1 MWKRIKD
8 WWAAEGAM
16 VGLQGMSDRMLA
28 DMGLE
33 RADLRDRVMGAARDA
48 RSASDATDR
57 SGVTFACRLA
67 GTDPSQGHA

>member
-16 VGLQGMSDRMLA
+16 VGFQGMSDRMLA

-33 RADLRDRVMGAARDA
+33 REGLRERIHGRAAPACA
-48 RSASDATDR
+48 RRGGPRPPVRATPVAGD
-57 SGVTFACRLA
+57 GTGRLR
-67 GTDPSQGHA
+67 PS